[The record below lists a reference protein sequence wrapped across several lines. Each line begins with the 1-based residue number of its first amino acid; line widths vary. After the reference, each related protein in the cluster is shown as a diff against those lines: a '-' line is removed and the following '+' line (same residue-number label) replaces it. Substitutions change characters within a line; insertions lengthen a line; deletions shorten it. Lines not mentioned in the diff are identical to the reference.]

1 VVFINSENIRLA
13 GRKKMAEKATTLIK
27 QFTDVQKIA
36 RGIAD
41 SKCKH
46 VLIVGKTG
54 SGKTMVA
61 REVVNLLP
69 AMSLEEVTEVNA
81 IHGYAGMFMRAG
93 CNDRYTLKRPFRAPH
108 HTVSKLGLLGN
119 SGKVIGEVVL
129 AFAGVLFLDEIVE
142 FSRATLEAMCF
153 TTGGIGEVGPL
164 KVICTCRLEEIEYA
178 RAYMKLFCP
187 KFDEVTM

>member
-1 VVFINSENIRLA
+1 MV
-13 GRKKMAEKATTLIK
+13 EKAMTLIK
-27 QFTDVQKIA
+27 QFVDIQKIA
-36 RGIAD
+36 KSVAD
-41 SKCKH
+41 SKHKH

-69 AMSLEEVTEVNA
+69 AMSLEEVAEVNA

-108 HTVSKLGLLGN
+108 HTVSKLGLIGN
-119 SGKVIGEVVL
+119 SAEHIGEVVL
-129 AFAGVLFLDEIVE
+129 AYAGVLFLDELVE
-142 FSRATLEAMCF
+142 FSKAALEAMLF

-164 KVICTCRLEEIEYA
+164 KVICTCQPEEIEYA
-178 RAYMKLFCP
+178 RAYMKLFCS
-187 KFDEVTM
+187 KFDEITT